1 MLRDARRYL
10 VAHRALVALVVSTV
24 VVGCLI
30 ALWPDNFPLNI
41 LTVPMVASTL
51 FLRPRHLAGYIV
63 FAMAVMGLALTQQS
77 SYTPRL
83 WASVAVYTTIG
94 LLVLVTSLR
103 RVRLG
108 LGGAEGEAM
117 LLDLRDRIQAQ
128 GRLPE
133 LPEGWAADRMVRT
146 ADGTAFSGDFF
157 CFSATDAGDR
167 LDVVLV
173 DVSGKGVKAGTRAL
187 QLSSALNGLVAA
199 VPPAE
204 LVPAANEFLLR
215 QGWTE
220 GFATAVHLSVDL
232 RTGDV
237 EVFTAG
243 HPPALVIRRCGEV
256 QRVDLSGPLL
266 GVVPGADYPPAR
278 LHLDVDDAVVL
289 YTDGLVEDGGTD
301 IDDGI
306 ALLSEHLLRHAPAG
320 LVGLGDRVV
329 ADLGP
334 GADDCA
340 LLVLRRT

>member
-1 MLRDARRYL
+1 MRRSA
-10 VAHRALVALVVSTV
+10 VAHRALGALVVTTT
-24 VVGCLI
+24 VVGCLV
-30 ALWPDNFPLNI
+30 ALWPDTVPLNT

-51 FLRPRHLAGYIV
+51 FLRPRQLAGYIV
-63 FAMAVMGLALTQQS
+63 FAMVVLGLALTQQTAF
-77 SYTPRL
+77 TPKL

-117 LLDLRDRIQAQ
+117 LVDLRDRIQAQ

-133 LPEGWAADRMVRT
+133 LPEGWAADRVVRT

-157 CFSATDAGDR
+157 CFSETACGGR
-167 LDVVLV
+167 LDAVLV

-215 QGWTE
+215 QGWNE

-232 RTGDV
+232 RSGDV
-237 EVFTAG
+237 EAYTAG

-256 QRVDLSGPLL
+256 QRVELSGPLL

-278 LHLDVDDAVVL
+278 LRLDVGDAVVL

-320 LVGLGDRVV
+320 LAGLGHRVL